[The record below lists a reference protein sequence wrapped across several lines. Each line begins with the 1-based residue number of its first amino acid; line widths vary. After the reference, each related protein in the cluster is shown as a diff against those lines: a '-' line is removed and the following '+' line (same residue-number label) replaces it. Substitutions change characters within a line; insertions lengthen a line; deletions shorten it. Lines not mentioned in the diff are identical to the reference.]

1 MKIIENKYTNSIFK
15 YNYISA
21 YINDIV
27 NGNKIFS
34 DINLLK
40 KQFKLCTLYKNHYY
54 VSQETC

>member
-1 MKIIENKYTNSIFK
+1 MIKNEYTNSIFK

-21 YINDIV
+21 YINYIV

-40 KQFKLCTLYKNHYY
+40 KA
-54 VSQETC
+54 V

>member
-27 NGNKIFS
+27 NG
-34 DINLLK
+34 
-40 KQFKLCTLYKNHYY
+40 Y
-54 VSQETC
+54 